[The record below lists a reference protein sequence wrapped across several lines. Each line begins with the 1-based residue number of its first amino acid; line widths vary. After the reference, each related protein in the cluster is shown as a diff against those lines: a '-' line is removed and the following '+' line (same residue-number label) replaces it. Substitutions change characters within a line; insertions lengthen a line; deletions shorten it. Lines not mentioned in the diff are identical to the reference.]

1 MRIIKNTKFWI
12 FLRSIKTFLKTWS
25 LKRAMFVW
33 YEASLDVES
42 LDDDMLL
49 TQIGYFGHH
58 LEKALKH
65 HNRGNR
71 GLEKRKKLELLVN
84 EAIKRGI
91 KEDKVFNWAKHL
103 IEYYDNNG
111 GIYIKKIDKIKEHP
125 YKNEILKA
133 IRERTTVRF
142 WQKKEVSDEI
152 IEDILHTAMHS
163 PLSCNRQS
171 IRFVVVKNKIENMVV
186 GDSNN
191 KSMFEKAPVTIYVA
205 DDGRFFPEKYGNALD
220 VGGVCAM
227 IQLAASA
234 YGLGSCWIYH
244 SESYEQ
250 KSLKQKLGL
259 KEYMYIYSSITI
271 GYPLDSQDK
280 PPRMVKKRFI
290 KCIKAMFD
298 KSLEIMDWYL

>member
-1 MRIIKNTKFWI
+1 MKNTKFWN
-12 FLRSIKTFLKTWS
+12 FLRSLKTFLKTFS
-25 LKRAMFVW
+25 FRRVRFVW
-33 YEASLDVES
+33 YEASLDIEN

-71 GLEKRKKLELLVN
+71 GKQKRDKLELLLN

-91 KEDKVFNWAKHL
+91 KEDKVFNWTKHL
-103 IEYYDNNG
+103 IEYYDNNSK
-111 GIYIKKIDKIKEHP
+111 IYIKKMDEIKEHP

-142 WQKKEVSDEI
+142 WQPKEVQDEI
-152 IEDILHTAMHS
+152 IEDILWTAMHS

-171 IRFVVVKNKIENMVV
+171 IKFVVVKNKIENMKI

-191 KSMFEKAPVTIYVA
+191 KSMFEKAPVLIYIA
-205 DDGRFFPEKYGNALD
+205 DDARFFPEKYGNALD

-234 YGLGSCWIYH
+234 YGLGSVWIYH

-250 KSLKQKLGL
+250 DNLKKQLKLP
-259 KEYMYIYSSITI
+259 EYMYIYSSIAL
-271 GYPLDSQDK
+271 GYPLDEQEK
-280 PPRMVKKRFI
+280 PPRYSKERFVI
-290 KCIKAMFD
+290 KSNA
-298 KSLEIMDWYL
+298 

>member
-1 MRIIKNTKFWI
+1 MKNTKFWNL
-12 FLRSIKTFLKTWS
+12 LRSLKTFLKTWS
-25 LKRAMFVW
+25 LRKARFVW
-33 YEASLDVES
+33 YETRLDVEN

-71 GLEKRKKLELLVN
+71 GLEKRKKLKLLVN

-103 IEYYDNNG
+103 IEYYDNNQQ
-111 GIYIKKIDKIKEHP
+111 IYIKKIDETKEHP

-142 WQKKEVSDEI
+142 WQPKEVPDEI
-152 IEDILHTAMHS
+152 IEDILWTAMHA

-171 IRFVVVKNKIENMVV
+171 IRFVVVKNKLENMVL

-191 KSMFEKAPVTIYVA
+191 KSMFEKAPVLIYVA
-205 DDGRFFPEKYGNALD
+205 DDSRFFPEKYGNALN
-220 VGGVCAM
+220 VGSVCSM
-227 IQLAASA
+227 IQLAASV
-234 YGLGSCWIYH
+234 YGLGSCWVYH

-250 KSLKQKLGL
+250 RKLKEKLGL
-259 KEYMYIYSSITI
+259 QKHMYIYSSIMI
-271 GYPLDSQDK
+271 GYPLDEQEK
-280 PPRMVKKRFI
+280 PPRMSKKH
-290 KCIKAMFD
+290 
-298 KSLEIMDWYL
+298 L